1 MGILSFLTKLFKK
14 TPKTELPV
22 TIAPEFVEAK
32 KVVVEEVAE
41 SKPVK
46 KTAKPKAES
55 AVKKR
60 VTKSEK

>member
-14 TPKTELPV
+14 SSKTELPV

-32 KVVVEEVAE
+32 KVVVEEKVE
-41 SKPVK
+41 SKPAK
-46 KTAKPKAES
+46 KIAKPKAEP

-60 VTKSEK
+60 VTKTEK